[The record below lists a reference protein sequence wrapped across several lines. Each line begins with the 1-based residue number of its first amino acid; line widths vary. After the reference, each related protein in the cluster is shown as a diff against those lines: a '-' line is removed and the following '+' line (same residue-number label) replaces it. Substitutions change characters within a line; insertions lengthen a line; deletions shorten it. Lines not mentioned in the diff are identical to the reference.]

1 MRTILR
7 ALTCSTFVALLA
19 LTPLIGEGASFIN
32 LDGGGAAASASV
44 LLPQQQQP
52 TPGRADKFD
61 ECGDIQISDW
71 LARADNFAVELQ
83 HNPQAKGYI
92 VAYGV
97 PNNFPG
103 WPARRAHHIRGY
115 LVKARGLDASRVEV
129 VYGGYRD
136 EVMYQLWIVHPG
148 AQLPVPP
155 FDFAAALAREKTP
168 FLFDRFGWFPI
179 NPNETDIDYG
189 YIGFLEEKGRY
200 ETFVAALQSDPALR
214 GCVIAYPKRGARRG
228 TDTRLAAR
236 IKRTILTTNAVG
248 AERVVA
254 FGGRIRH
261 PYQTVE
267 LWLVPPGS
275 PLPKPTRYVAP
286 PKRRPVN

>member
-1 MRTILR
+1 MRNTTRL
-7 ALTCSTFVALLA
+7 LTRSTFIALLA
-19 LTPLIGEGASFIN
+19 LTPLSAKSATFIIN
-32 LDGGGAAASASV
+32 HGGSATSSGV
-44 LLPQQQQP
+44 LLPRQQP
-52 TPGRADKFD
+52 AQGRADKYD
-61 ECGDIQISDW
+61 ECGDILISDW

-83 HNPQAKGYI
+83 NNPLAKGYI

-115 LVKARGLDASRVEV
+115 LVKGRGLDAARVEV

-136 EVMYQLWIVHPG
+136 EVMYQLWIVQPG
-148 AQLPVPP
+148 GQLPVPP

-179 NPNETDIDYG
+179 NPAETDIEYG
-189 YIGFLEEKGRY
+189 YIGYLEEKGRY
-200 ETFVAALQSDPALR
+200 ETFVHALQSDPALR

-236 IKRTILTTNAVG
+236 IKRTILTTNAIG

-254 FGGRIRH
+254 LGGGGHRH

-275 PLPKPTRYVAP
+275 AMPKPTRYVAP
-286 PKRRPVN
+286 PKRRGSR

>member
-1 MRTILR
+1 MRIILR
-7 ALTCSTFVALLA
+7 ALACTTFVALLA
-19 LTPLIGEGASFIN
+19 LTPLIGEGASFIALN
-32 LDGGGAAASASV
+32 GGAAASASV
-44 LLPQQQQP
+44 LLPQQP
-52 TPGRADKFD
+52 TQGRADKFD
-61 ECGDIQISDW
+61 ECGDVVISDW
-71 LARADNFAVELQ
+71 LARADGFAVELQ

-115 LVKARGLDASRVEV
+115 LIKGRGLDASRVEV

-136 EVMYQLWIVHPG
+136 EVMYQLWIVQPG
-148 AQLPVPP
+148 GQLPVPP

-168 FLFDRFGWFPI
+168 FLFDRFGWFPL
-179 NPNETDIDYG
+179 NPAETDIEYG

-214 GCVIAYPKRGARRG
+214 GCVIVYPTRRARRG
-228 TDTRLAAR
+228 TDKRLAAR

-248 AERVVA
+248 VERVIA
-254 FGGRIRH
+254 LGGGIRH

-275 PLPKPTRYVAP
+275 PLPKPTATERPA
-286 PKRRPVN
+286 RRKGR